1 MDWIEQCSEEDKKL
15 FVEETVEKYTRFIN
29 PGLVRLFKFAN
40 FNTVE
45 WKGKGAKVW
54 DIFGNQYIDCIG
66 GFGVFN
72 VGRNHPR
79 VVEAVKRQLDYLP
92 LSTRT
97 LFNRQQADLAEMLAQ
112 ITPGELQYSFFCNS
126 GAEAVEG
133 AIKLARFYTG
143 RKKLV
148 SALGGFHGKTMGALS
163 VSGREVYKKPFEPLL
178 PETYQ
183 VPFGDVEAMAQAVDE
198 QTAAVILEPI
208 QGEGG
213 IILPP
218 PDYLSEV
225 RKICDARGALLILD
239 EVQTGLGRTGAM
251 FACEHY
257 GVVPDI
263 LALAKGLGGGVL
275 PLGAFMSTPQ
285 IWTVFEDNPFIHSS
299 TLGGNPL
306 SCAAG
311 IETLKV
317 LQEEEIPQQAARKGE
332 YLLSALQG
340 LAIQFAPLIK
350 EVRGKGL
357 LVGVEFF
364 DSDVAS
370 LLAMEMAQRR
380 VLVAYTL
387 NNPKVIR
394 LEPPLVITKEELDLV
409 LEVFE
414 ASLKS
419 VQGILEEIGG

>member
-1 MDWIEQCSEEDKKL
+1 
-15 FVEETVEKYTRFIN
+15 
-29 PGLVRLFKFAN
+29 
-40 FNTVE
+40 
-45 WKGKGAKVW
+45 
-54 DIFGNQYIDCIG
+54 
-66 GFGVFN
+66 
-72 VGRNHPR
+72 
-79 VVEAVKRQLDYLP
+79 
-92 LSTRT
+92 
-97 LFNRQQADLAEMLAQ
+97 
-112 ITPGELQYSFFCNS
+112 
-126 GAEAVEG
+126 
-133 AIKLARFYTG
+133 
-143 RKKLV
+143 
-148 SALGGFHGKTMGALS
+148 
-163 VSGREVYKKPFEPLL
+163 
-178 PETYQ
+178 
-183 VPFGDVEAMAQAVDE
+183 
-198 QTAAVILEPI
+198 
-208 QGEGG
+208 
-213 IILPP
+213 
-218 PDYLSEV
+218 
-225 RKICDARGALLILD
+225 
-239 EVQTGLGRTGAM
+239 
-251 FACEHY
+251 
-257 GVVPDI
+257 
-263 LALAKGLGGGVL
+263 
-275 PLGAFMSTPQ
+275 MSTPQ